1 MVQLIIQEVGL
12 QLAALMAV
20 GLLMI
25 GVLCV
30 IVILKDGDI

>member
-1 MVQLIIQEVGL
+1 MLQIAIQEAGL

-20 GLLMI
+20 IILMI

>member
-1 MVQLIIQEVGL
+1 MVQLIIQEAGL
-12 QLAALMAV
+12 QLAAFMAV